1 MDSLPSAGQLALALA
16 IVKHKPVHLTIK
28 EYIIQIRQCIKPS
41 KSPNPD
47 TENHPY
53 AEDQYFDSV
62 AFWKRAYEQSEAEQ
76 SKLLDRI
83 YDLER
88 RNESLQSKAQTHGP
102 VREPN
107 EPKRKRD
114 KTQAYPLADRGG
126 IREQYEYLEE
136 CTYSCRWN
144 MAWHFYT
151 LQKALQK
158 KSTPSDIARASVQLC
173 KATGDAILNA
183 VVEHGVEVHHPKPK
197 RPLVQPSIVG
207 ILHGA
212 ETSFRLLLQAAKKLS
227 TPEESVQELGALTYH
242 MVALYESTLSSL
254 EQYCNG
260 AKAKPK
266 SKKSKKTNFNQIDET
281 ASRVSK
287 LLCTMASS
295 LDHSCTAHH
304 RILEGFLFL
313 VINRVGKLLSL
324 FTFRDL
330 KQRPDLNSAKLPL
343 PQGVDELSVAAQVEA
358 KQLIW
363 LLERLL
369 AVLDSFKDRRTSLGH
384 DTEKAWLI
392 EKLPDQLQET
402 LLQAVFGEDR
412 TWEQV
417 LSRPPRPIDQDME
430 CVDVPDNAVPDW
442 FIREAWRLLGWEL
455 LATTFPSGD

>member
-1 MDSLPSAGQLALALA
+1 MDSFPSAGQLALALA

-28 EYIIQIRQCIKPS
+28 EYINQIRECIKPS

-47 TENHPY
+47 AENHPY
-53 AEDQYFDSV
+53 AKDQYFD
-62 AFWKRAYEQSEAEQ
+62 
-76 SKLLDRI
+76 
-83 YDLER
+83 
-88 RNESLQSKAQTHGP
+88 T
-102 VREPN
+102 
-107 EPKRKRD
+107 
-114 KTQAYPLADRGG
+114 PLATAPFMR
-126 IREQYEYLEE
+126 
-136 CTYSCRWN
+136 
-144 MAWHFYT
+144 HFYT

-173 KATGDAILNA
+173 KATGDAILKA
-183 VVEHGVEVHHPKPK
+183 VGEKGVEVHTPRTK

-242 MVALYESTLSSL
+242 MIALYESTLSSL
-254 EQYCNG
+254 EQYCKSHCNEG

-266 SKKSKKTNFNQIDET
+266 SKKSKKTKSNQIDET
-281 ASRVSK
+281 ASRVSR

-295 LDHSCTAHH
+295 LDHSSTTHH
-304 RILEGFLFL
+304 RIFEGFLFL

-330 KQRPDLNSAKLPL
+330 KQRPDLNSDKLPL
-343 PQGVDELSVAAQVEA
+343 PQGVDEASVAAQVEA

-392 EKLPDQLQET
+392 EKLPDQLQGT

-455 LATTFPSGD
+455 LATTFPFR

>member
-28 EYIIQIRQCIKPS
+28 ENQ
-41 KSPNPD
+41 
-47 TENHPY
+47 PY
-53 AEDQYFDSV
+53 AKDQYFDSV

-88 RNESLQSKAQTHGP
+88 RNDSLQSKAQTHVP

-107 EPKRKRD
+107 EPKRKRA
-114 KTQAYPLADRGG
+114 KTQAYPLADRAPLATAPFM
-126 IREQYEYLEE
+126 R
-136 CTYSCRWN
+136 
-144 MAWHFYT
+144 HFYT

-173 KATGDAILNA
+173 KATGDAILKA
-183 VVEHGVEVHHPKPK
+183 VIEKGVEIRTPRTK
-197 RPLVQPSIVG
+197 RPLAQPSIVG

-227 TPEESVQELGALTYH
+227 APEESVQELGTLTYH

-254 EQYCNG
+254 EQYCKSHCNEG

-266 SKKSKKTNFNQIDET
+266 SKKSKKTKSNQIDET
-281 ASRVSK
+281 ASRVSR
-287 LLCTMASS
+287 LLDTMASS

-330 KQRPDLNSAKLPL
+330 KQRPDLHSSKLPL
-343 PQGVDELSVAAQVEA
+343 PQGVDEPSLAVQVEA

-384 DTEKAWLI
+384 DTEKVWLI
-392 EKLPDQLQET
+392 EKLPDQLQGT

-417 LSRPPRPIDQDME
+417 LSRPLRPIDQDME
-430 CVDVPDNAVPDW
+430 CVDVSDHAVPDW

>member
-1 MDSLPSAGQLALALA
+1 M
-16 IVKHKPVHLTIK
+16 
-28 EYIIQIRQCIKPS
+28 R
-41 KSPNPD
+41 
-47 TENHPY
+47 
-53 AEDQYFDSV
+53 
-62 AFWKRAYEQSEAEQ
+62 
-76 SKLLDRI
+76 
-83 YDLER
+83 
-88 RNESLQSKAQTHGP
+88 
-102 VREPN
+102 
-107 EPKRKRD
+107 
-114 KTQAYPLADRGG
+114 
-126 IREQYEYLEE
+126 
-136 CTYSCRWN
+136 
-144 MAWHFYT
+144 HFYT

-173 KATGDAILNA
+173 KATGDAILKA
-183 VVEHGVEVHHPKPK
+183 VIEKGVEVHTPRTK

-207 ILHGA
+207 IVHGA

-227 TPEESVQELGALTYH
+227 TLEESVQELGALTYH

-254 EQYCNG
+254 EHYCKSHCNEG

-266 SKKSKKTNFNQIDET
+266 SKKSKKTKSNQIDET
-281 ASRVSK
+281 ASRVSR

-295 LDHSCTAHH
+295 LDHSCTTHH

-330 KQRPDLNSAKLPL
+330 KQRPDLNSDKLPL
-343 PQGVDELSVAAQVEA
+343 PQGVDEASVAAQVEA

-392 EKLPDQLQET
+392 EKLPDQLQGT

-455 LATTFPSGD
+455 LATTFPFR